1 MSRKQVVQDRTC
13 AELTL
18 KPDKKQEEEIKQAI
32 LDGDIGKASQ
42 LRAAFLK
49 ANKWNVTDT
58 INVVFESLDPAGFD
72 PIYDNYGNL
81 IGPDLNEDKNEIL
94 LTSSGAMDTKNG
106 PMDPLQ
112 LEFIEQ
118 GTNINISEAIE
129 TIVQKRIA
137 PLVGM
142 TITFDLD
149 NKWDGNY
156 RDNEIVISFKQ
167 TGAWS
172 YVGTG
177 INSKTTQRPTM
188 NFGWFD
194 VATVIHE
201 FCHALG
207 MIHEHQNPY
216 GT

>member
-177 INSKTTQRPTM
+177 RNSKTTQRPTM
-188 NFGWFD
+188 NFGLFD